1 MNIAEMFPMF
11 CEQTLITD
19 LYVVINA
26 QSISHYVKF
35 VDANITD
42 QTVDEFLYRWNNYKE
57 NNKKSLRGD
66 GHKQAKFFY
75 HIQSSD
81 HNGFLKDTDITFLDK
96 TDPSNASSR
105 EDFWIRTLKTRY
117 HLTLTQTHI
126 VSECFRI
133 FTSHYCIYEKRNFFI
148 IWKKQGT
155 WEVARY
161 AYLFIYLFI
170 YLLVSLL
177 LL

>member
-1 MNIAEMFPMF
+1 M
-11 CEQTLITD
+11 TT
-19 LYVVINA
+19 
-26 QSISHYVKF
+26 SKRS
-35 VDANITD
+35 
-42 QTVDEFLYRWNNYKE
+42 
-57 NNKKSLRGD
+57 
-66 GHKQAKFFY
+66 FFY

-170 YLLVSLL
+170 YQYHYYYYNYHFIIITVITTFFTIINIYYIHIIVFYFYFIFFISFRELFQVLIRELL
-177 LL
+177 LIFFS